1 VKKLKKT
8 AIYDEHLN
16 LGAKIIDFGGWQMP
30 VQYSS
35 IIDEHK
41 AVRNKAGLFDVSH
54 MGEILIQ
61 GENSLGLVQKLITND
76 ASKMENGQVIYTPMC
91 YEDGGIV
98 DDLLVY
104 RLKEDEFLLVVNASN
119 TTKDFKWIKSNSE
132 LFKNVEVYNKTD
144 YYSLIAIQ
152 GPISR
157 EIISEIVADDI
168 ENLKFYRFIETKING
183 FDAIVSRTGYTGEL
197 GFEIYL
203 KSENGPKL
211 WRKLIE
217 IGAEKGLVPA
227 GLGARDT
234 LRLEKALCLYGNDI
248 SEKTNPLEA
257 GLSWTV
263 KLDKKDFNGKK
274 ELVKVNKDGLNKK
287 LVGFKM
293 IDRGIPRHGYKIKIN
308 DQEVGEVTS
317 GSYSPTL
324 DGNIGLA
331 YIDVDKISI
340 GKEVDICIR
349 KREVKAKIVET
360 PFV

>member
-1 VKKLKKT
+1 MKKT

-54 MGEILIQ
+54 MGEILIR
-61 GENSLGLVQKLITND
+61 GKNSLDLVQKIITND
-76 ASKMENGQVIYTPMC
+76 ASKMEIGQVIYTPMC

-104 RLKEDEFLLVVNASN
+104 RLKDDEFLLVVNASN
-119 TTKDFKWIKSNSE
+119 TTKDFKWIKKNSE
-132 LFKNVEVYNKTD
+132 LFKDVEVVNKTD

-157 EIISEIVADDI
+157 EIISELLDDKI
-168 ENLKFYRFIETKING
+168 KDLKYYKFIDTKING
-183 FDAIVSRTGYTGEL
+183 FDAIISRTGYTGEL

-203 KSENGPKL
+203 KAENGPIL
-211 WRKLIE
+211 WRKLLE
-217 IGAEKGLVPA
+217 IGNDKGLVPA

-248 SEKTNPLEA
+248 SENTNPLEA

-263 KLDKKDFNGKK
+263 KLDKNDFNGQK
-274 ELVKVNKDGLNKK
+274 ELEKVNKKGVNRK

-293 IDRGIPRHGYKIKIN
+293 IDRGIPRHGYKIKMN
-308 DQEVGEVTS
+308 DKEVGEVTS
-317 GSYSPTL
+317 GSYSPSL
-324 DGNIGLA
+324 DENIGLA
-331 YIDVDKISI
+331 YIDVENISMGNMI
-340 GKEVDICIR
+340 DICIR

>member
-1 VKKLKKT
+1 MKKT

-30 VQYSS
+30 VQYTS
-35 IIDEHK
+35 IIDEHN

-54 MGEILIQ
+54 MGEILIK
-61 GENSLGLVQKLITND
+61 GENSLDLVQKIITND
-76 ASKMENGQVIYTPMC
+76 ASKMDIGQVIYTPMC

-104 RLKEDEFLLVVNASN
+104 KISEEEFLLVVNASN
-119 TTKDFKWIKSNSE
+119 TTKDFKWIKSNAE
-132 LFKNVEVYNKTD
+132 LIKNVEVLNKSD

-157 EIISEIVADDI
+157 EIISQLVDDNI
-168 ENLKFYRFIETKING
+168 NDLKFYRFIETKING
-183 FDAIVSRTGYTGEL
+183 YDAIISRTGYTGEL
-197 GFEIYL
+197 GYEIYL
-203 KSENGPKL
+203 KAENGSEL
-211 WRKLIE
+211 WRKLLE
-217 IGAEKGLVPA
+217 IGNDKGLIPA

-274 ELVKVNKDGLNKK
+274 ELEKVVKKGIDRK

-293 IDRGIPRHGYKIKIN
+293 VDRGIPRHGYKIKMN
-308 DQEVGEVTS
+308 DKEVGEVTS

-324 DGNIGLA
+324 DENIGLA
-331 YIDVDKISI
+331 YIDVDKISVGNEI
-340 GKEVDICIR
+340 DICIR
-349 KREVKAKIVET
+349 KREVKAEIIET

>member
-1 VKKLKKT
+1 VKKT

-16 LGAKIIDFGGWQMP
+16 SGAKMIDFGGWQMP
-30 VQYSS
+30 VQYSG
-35 IIDEHK
+35 IIDEHN

-54 MGEILIQ
+54 MGEILVK
-61 GENSLGLVQKLITND
+61 GEDSLKLVQKVITND
-76 ASKMENGQVIYTPMC
+76 ASKMEDGQVIYTPMC
-91 YEDGGIV
+91 YEEGGIV

-104 RLKEDEFLLVVNASN
+104 KQNGKEYLLVVNASN
-119 TTKDFKWIKSNSE
+119 KNKDLKWIEKNAKLFNNVVVEDKSE
-132 LFKNVEVYNKTD
+132 

-157 EIISEIVADDI
+157 EIINPLVDDDI
-168 ENLKFYRFIETKING
+168 SDLKFYRFVNTKIDG
-183 FDAIVSRTGYTGEL
+183 FNAIISRTGYTGEL
-197 GFEIYL
+197 GYEIYL
-203 KSENGPKL
+203 KAENGPKL
-211 WRKLIE
+211 WRKLLDV
-217 IGAEKGLVPA
+217 GKEKGLSPA

-248 SEKTNPLEA
+248 EEKTNPIEA

-263 KLDKKDFNGKK
+263 KFNKEDFNGKK
-274 ELVKVNKDGLNKK
+274 ALEKVQKRGITRK

-293 IDRGIPRHGYKIKIN
+293 KGRGIPRHGYKIKI
-308 DQEVGEVTS
+308 DDKEVGEVTS

-324 DGNIGLA
+324 DENIGLA
-331 YIDVDKISI
+331 YIDLDYISVDTEI
-340 GKEVDICIR
+340 DICIR

>member
-1 VKKLKKT
+1 MKKT

-16 LGAKIIDFGGWQMP
+16 LDAKIIDFGGWQMP

-54 MGEILIQ
+54 MGEILVK
-61 GENSLGLVQKLITND
+61 GKDSLELVQKLITND
-76 ASKMENGQVIYTPMC
+76 ASEMENGQVIYTPMC

-104 RLKEDEFLLVVNASN
+104 RLKEDKFLLVVNASN

-157 EIISEIVADDI
+157 EIIREIVADDI
-168 ENLKFYRFIETKING
+168 ENLKFYRFIETTING

-217 IGAEKGLVPA
+217 IGADKGLVPA

-263 KLDKKDFNGKK
+263 KLNKKDFNGKK
-274 ELVKVNKDGLNKK
+274 ELVKVNKGGLNRK

-293 IDRGIPRHGYKIKIN
+293 I
-308 DQEVGEVTS
+308 
-317 GSYSPTL
+317 
-324 DGNIGLA
+324 
-331 YIDVDKISI
+331 
-340 GKEVDICIR
+340 
-349 KREVKAKIVET
+349 
-360 PFV
+360 

>member
-1 VKKLKKT
+1 MKKT

-35 IIDEHK
+35 IIEEHN

-54 MGEILIQ
+54 MGEVLIK
-61 GENSLGLVQKLITND
+61 GEDSLNLVQKVITND
-76 ASKMENGQVIYTPMC
+76 ASKMKDGQVIYTPMC
-91 YEDGGIV
+91 YKDGGIV

-104 RLKEDEFLLVVNASN
+104 KESDKEFLLVVNASN
-119 TTKDFKWIKSNSE
+119 TSKDIKWINKNAEFFNDLTVENKSE
-132 LFKNVEVYNKTD
+132 

-157 EIISEIVADDI
+157 EIINPLVDDDI
-168 ENLKFYRFIETKING
+168 SDLKFYRFINTKING
-183 FDAIVSRTGYTGEL
+183 FNTIISRTGYTGEL
-197 GFEIYL
+197 GYEIYL
-203 KSENGPKL
+203 KAEKGPEL
-211 WRKLIE
+211 WRKILE
-217 IGAEKGLVPA
+217 VGSEKGLKPA

-248 SEKTNPLEA
+248 DEKTNPLEA

-263 KLDKKDFNGKK
+263 KFNKEDFNGKS
-274 ELVKVNKDGLNKK
+274 ELEKVQQKGIKRK
-287 LVGFKM
+287 LVGFRMKE
-293 IDRGIPRHGYKIKIN
+293 RGIPRHGYKIKI
-308 DQEVGEVTS
+308 DDKEIGEVTS

-324 DGNIGLA
+324 DENIGLA
-331 YIDVDKISI
+331 YVDLDYISI
-340 GKEVDICIR
+340 DTEIDISIR
-349 KREVKAKIVET
+349 KREVKAQIVET